1 MTSELSKTNL
11 IKPPKP
17 LPNLKRPESIWN
29 LNMQEAYDKFQSSRI
44 DGLKIVSIV
53 KDTIASP
60 PVAVPVANSHIV
72 AFYKWTQVL
81 IPIYLAP

>member
-1 MTSELSKTNL
+1 MTSESYKTNL

-17 LPNLKRPESIWN
+17 YKPNLGRPESIMN
-29 LNMQEAYDKFQSSRI
+29 LNAQEAYDKFGSARI

-72 AFYKWTQVL
+72 AFYK
-81 IPIYLAP
+81 